1 VARLKAALLQAAAR
15 SCIYESFTH
24 LPEYCRLAANWASR
38 EPDVVAKVDTVLAA
52 GGVTRDE
59 VMAKTLAWKLD
70 EFERID
76 RMIAGC
82 EARRN
87 VALREIDGHRAT
99 LAAALRQRPRLSNQ
113 SARRWC
119 WRGRAGG
126 RCSCRKSNPHTSLSN
141 QVLTVRR
148 SGKLAFRGQ
157 KLALLLSNWW
167 CGQ

>member
-76 RMIAGC
+76 RVIAGC

-87 VALREIDGHRAT
+87 VALREIDRHRAT
-99 LAAALRQRPRLSNQ
+99 LAAALRQAADAALDVEFRENPPRLTEGE
-113 SARRWC
+113 ARDER
-119 WRGRAGG
+119 
-126 RCSCRKSNPHTSLSN
+126 P
-141 QVLTVRR
+141 
-148 SGKLAFRGQ
+148 
-157 KLALLLSNWW
+157 
-167 CGQ
+167 